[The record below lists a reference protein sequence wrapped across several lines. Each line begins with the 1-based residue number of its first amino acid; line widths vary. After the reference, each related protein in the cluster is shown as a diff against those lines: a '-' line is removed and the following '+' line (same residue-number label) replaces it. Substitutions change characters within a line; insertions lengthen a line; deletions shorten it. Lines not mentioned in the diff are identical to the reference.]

1 MSQPAANL
9 AVPGFAP
16 TAASIPPK
24 DVNYRRPMAKNQ
36 PVWHTPLDPV
46 NFLLRAALIYPKKVA
61 LAHLDVPYPVSYTY
75 DVWAQRIQNLAY
87 ALIESGIKPGDRV
100 AVIAPNCPM
109 MADAHHAI
117 LAARGIITP
126 LNYRLTKGEIQYIL
140 EHSGAKLILCDHEF
154 THLLPENH
162 APVIISQDTGRVGDP
177 YEDFLARGR
186 RFSQERGWS
195 GLPIEPDENAG
206 SCLCYTSGTTG
217 RPKGVLT
224 TYRGSYLAAVANA
237 YETKMDLYSIYLWTL
252 PMFHACGWTY
262 PWAITFSFASQV
274 TLRTVNYD
282 LIWKNFKNSRIS
294 HYCAA
299 PTVQIG
305 IVNARHASYVEQPL
319 RAIIA
324 GAAPTAHLIGSLEKI
339 GISVSHVYG
348 LTETY
353 GPFTISY
360 DRPEYKTLTVDERSV
375 FFARQGHSFATADEI
390 RVIQHDNDSKDLVD
404 IPKDGVVLGEITARG
419 NVVMKEYFR
428 DPKATAE
435 AFKGGYFHSG
445 DLAIWHPDG
454 SIAVQDR
461 SKDLIISGGEN
472 ASSLAIEQVL
482 SKFPPVLEATVV
494 ARPHEKW
501 GERPMAFVIL
511 HSHEEGKW
519 KGKDKEFEIELKKF
533 ARQSLPGFAV
543 PEWVAIVKELPKTST
558 GKIQK
563 NILRQ
568 RLAKL

>member
-1 MSQPAANL
+1 MAEPASAL
-9 AVPGFAP
+9 SVPGFSP
-16 TAASIPPK
+16 TPASVPSRN
-24 DVNYRRPMAKNQ
+24 VVYRRPMPKNQ
-36 PVWHTPLDPV
+36 PVWQTPLDPI

-75 DVWAQRIQNLAY
+75 DVWTQRVQNLAY
-87 ALIESGIKPGDRV
+87 ALMEAGIKPGDRV

-109 MADAHHAI
+109 IADAHHGI
-117 LAARGIITP
+117 MAARAIITP

-154 THLLPENH
+154 THLLPERH
-162 APVIISQDTGRVGDP
+162 ARVIISNDTGREGDP
-177 YEDFLARGR
+177 YEDFLLSGR
-186 RFSQERGWS
+186 RFSKEAGWL

-224 TYRGSYLAAVANA
+224 TFRGSYLAAVANA
-237 YETKMDLYSIYLWTL
+237 YETKMDLYSIYLWIL

-274 TLRTVNYD
+274 TLRTVNYTQ
-282 LIWKNFKNSRIS
+282 IWKHFKHSRIT

-305 IVNARHASYVEQPL
+305 VVNAPQASHVEQPL

-360 DRPEYKTLTVDERSV
+360 NRPEYKDLTLDERAV
-375 FFARQGHSFATADEI
+375 FFARQGHSFATSDEV
-390 RVIQHDNDSKDLVD
+390 RVVKHDSDNKDLVD
-404 IPKDGVVLGEITARG
+404 IQKDGVALGEITTRG
-419 NVVMKEYFR
+419 NILMKEYFR
-428 DPKATAE
+428 DPKATEE
-435 AFKGGYFHSG
+435 AFRGGYFHSG
-445 DLAIWHPDG
+445 DLAVWYPDG
-454 SIAVQDR
+454 SVAVQDR

-472 ASSLAIEQVL
+472 ASSLSIEQVL

-494 ARPHEKW
+494 ARSHPKW
-501 GERPMAFVIL
+501 GERPMAFIIL
-511 HSHEEGKW
+511 HPHEEAKW
-519 KGKDKEFEIELKKF
+519 KGKEKEFEAEIKTF
-533 ARQSLPGFAV
+533 ARMSLAGFAV
-543 PEWVAIVKELPKTST
+543 PEWVSIVKELPKTST